1 MRRVSC
7 IILSAVF
14 VVCMSASIVGCGGSR
29 AKANKVEMTPEKE
42 EEFKDLGKKL
52 GINKYDNFKKK

>member
-14 VVCMSASIVGCGGSR
+14 VVSMSAGIVGCGGSK
-29 AKANKVEMTPEKE
+29 AKANKSDMTPEKA
-42 EEFKDLGKKL
+42 EEFKELGKKL
-52 GINKYDNFKKK
+52 GLSKKG